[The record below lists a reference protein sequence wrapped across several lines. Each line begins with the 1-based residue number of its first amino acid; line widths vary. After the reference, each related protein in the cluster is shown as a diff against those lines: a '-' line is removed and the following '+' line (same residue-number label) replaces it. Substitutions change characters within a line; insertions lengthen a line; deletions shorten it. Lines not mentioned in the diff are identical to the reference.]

1 MFSFKCKGKEL
12 SLYFAFVIIW
22 IILFCKNVWVV
33 KCYVSR
39 PNEPYLIDVYSYYHI
54 IRYLPSIPGMRNNRS
69 SFTEISSTVLPSP
82 ACDASL
88 SIGSPDNIS
97 SPTTLNKCLIPN
109 SGMVSLTA
117 MLTESWV
124 NRRVQY
130 FTSLLYFT
138 KFITNWEPYSTNI
151 STVTEMT
158 HIFNTLKNQQF
169 ISVTSPFSFSR
180 SRCTQNPTT
189 PNWYKL
195 NLIWSSN

>member
-1 MFSFKCKGKEL
+1 MFSFKCKGKKL
-12 SLYFAFVIIW
+12 PLYFAFVIIW
-22 IILFCKNVWVV
+22 IILFCENVLVV

-39 PNEPYLIDVYSYYHI
+39 PNEPLRIAVCSYYHM
-54 IRYLPSIPGMRNNRS
+54 IRYLPSIPGMRNKRS

-124 NRRVQY
+124 NRHVQY
-130 FTSLLYFT
+130 LT
-138 KFITNWEPYSTNI
+138 
-151 STVTEMT
+151 
-158 HIFNTLKNQQF
+158 
-169 ISVTSPFSFSR
+169 PFSS
-180 SRCTQNPTT
+180 
-189 PNWYKL
+189 
-195 NLIWSSN
+195 